1 MSETRS
7 PREAVKKVENAT
19 LFNDGTILVKNVRCS
34 YPHLFKP
41 YTSPKFPDQKPRFG
55 INMLLPKAT
64 HAAALAMVK
73 ARNDEIV
80 KAAKVKIAA
89 GKSYVEDGDESN
101 DGNEAGSWVL
111 NAKSDRKPKVRD
123 RDKSVIDSADAD
135 KIQGGYW
142 VNVLIDPYV
151 STKYTR
157 LGCDFQAVQF
167 VREDELFGKG
177 AIRDEEVDDLL
188 ETVEGDDDDI

>member
-1 MSETRS
+1 MSGS
-7 PREAVKKVENAT
+7 REAVKSVENAT
-19 LFNDGTILVKNVRCS
+19 LFNDGTILLKNVRCS
-34 YPHLFKP
+34 YPHLFKA
-41 YTSPKFPDQKPRFG
+41 YTSPKYPEQKPRFG
-55 INMLLPKAT
+55 INMLLPKGT
-64 HAAALAMVK
+64 HAAAMALIK
-73 ARNDEIV
+73 GRNEELV
-80 KAAKVKIAA
+80 KAAKIKIGP

-101 DGNEAGSWVL
+101 DANEGGCWVL

-135 KIQGGYW
+135 KIIGGYW

-151 STKYTR
+151 TIKYGR

-167 VREDELFGKG
+167 VREDEPFGKG

-188 ETVEGDDDDI
+188 DTVPGDDDDI